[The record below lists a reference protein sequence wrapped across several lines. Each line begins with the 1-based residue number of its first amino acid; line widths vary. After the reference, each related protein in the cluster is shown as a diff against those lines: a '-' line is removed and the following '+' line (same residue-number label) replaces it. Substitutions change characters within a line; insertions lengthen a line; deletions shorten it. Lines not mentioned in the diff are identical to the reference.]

1 MSKTTKP
8 FGSERDAKPQGR
20 KPEPS
25 NGVEQRD
32 QDASVAAILARDEE
46 RQIQGVDIHD
56 DIEESLDDDASEIE
70 EDDELDEDETVD
82 EEARANQR

>member
-8 FGSERDAKPQGR
+8 FGTELDAEPQGR

-46 RQIQGVDIHD
+46 RQIQGVIFTTT
-56 DIEESLDDDASEIE
+56 SKNPWMMMPPKSKK
-70 EDDELDEDETVD
+70 TTSWT
-82 EEARANQR
+82 RTKQ